1 MATMEREKLSLA
13 TTIMAMDIMDMVDM
27 VMATMERGKPKQL
40 PLLSQDTITMD
51 TAIMEVTDT
60 VIMEREGLMLSLATT
75 IMAMDIMDMV
85 DMVMVTMERG
95 KLMLSLA
102 TTIMATDIMDMVDMV
117 MPTMERGK
125 LLLSQ
130 DTITMDTAI
139 MEVMDTAI
147 MERERLMLSPVIIIM
162 AMDMVMVMATVMDT
176 MVKQQLFIDSS
187 IFSIIDLDFL
197 KSSQQKH
204 TIIKNKQNSLFE

>member
-1 MATMEREKLSLA
+1 MLSLA
-13 TTIMAMDIMDMVDM
+13 TTIMATDIMDMVDM

-40 PLLSQDTITMD
+40 PLLSQDTLTMD

-60 VIMEREGLMLSLATT
+60 VIMERERLM
-75 IMAMDIMDMV
+75 
-85 DMVMVTMERG
+85 
-95 KLMLSLA
+95 
-102 TTIMATDIMDMVDMV
+102 
-117 MPTMERGK
+117 
-125 LLLSQ
+125 LSQ
-130 DTITMDTAI
+130 DTTTTDTAI
-139 MEVMDTAI
+139 MEVMDSAI

-204 TIIKNKQNSLFE
+204 TIIKN

>member
-1 MATMEREKLSLA
+1 MVMVDMVDMEVMDTVIMERERLMLSLA

-40 PLLSQDTITMD
+40 PLPSQDTITMD
-51 TAIMEVTDT
+51 TAIMEVT
-60 VIMEREGLMLSLATT
+60 
-75 IMAMDIMDMV
+75 
-85 DMVMVTMERG
+85 
-95 KLMLSLA
+95 
-102 TTIMATDIMDMVDMV
+102 
-117 MPTMERGK
+117 
-125 LLLSQ
+125 
-130 DTITMDTAI
+130 
-139 MEVMDTAI
+139 DTAI

-197 KSSQQKH
+197 KSSQ
-204 TIIKNKQNSLFE
+204 

>member
-1 MATMEREKLSLA
+1 MLSLA

-51 TAIMEVTDT
+51 TAIMEVMDT
-60 VIMEREGLMLSLATT
+60 VIMERERLM
-75 IMAMDIMDMV
+75 
-85 DMVMVTMERG
+85 
-95 KLMLSLA
+95 
-102 TTIMATDIMDMVDMV
+102 
-117 MPTMERGK
+117 
-125 LLLSQ
+125 LSQ
-130 DTITMDTAI
+130 DTTTMDTAI
-139 MEVMDTAI
+139 MVVMDTAI

-162 AMDMVMVMATVMDT
+162 AMDVVMVMAMVMDT

-204 TIIKNKQNSLFE
+204 TIIKN

>member
-1 MATMEREKLSLA
+1 MLLLLPSLA
-13 TTIMAMDIMDMVDM
+13 QLLLNQDITMDMVMVDMVDM
-27 VMATMERGKPKQL
+27 
-40 PLLSQDTITMD
+40 
-51 TAIMEVTDT
+51 DT
-60 VIMEREGLMLSLATT
+60 VIMERERLMLSLATT

-85 DMVMVTMERG
+85 DMVM
-95 KLMLSLA
+95 A
-102 TTIMATDIMDMVDMV
+102 
-117 MPTMERGK
+117 TMERGK

-204 TIIKNKQNSLFE
+204 TIVKNKQNSLFEKIKKMKLKNRCLFLFFCYCKA

>member
-1 MATMEREKLSLA
+1 MVIMERERLMLS
-13 TTIMAMDIMDMVDM
+13 
-27 VMATMERGKPKQL
+27 
-40 PLLSQDTITMD
+40 LSQDTITMD
-51 TAIMEVTDT
+51 TAIMEVTDM
-60 VIMEREGLMLSLATT
+60 VIMERE
-75 IMAMDIMDMV
+75 
-85 DMVMVTMERG
+85 R
-95 KLMLSLA
+95 
-102 TTIMATDIMDMVDMV
+102 
-117 MPTMERGK
+117 

-139 MEVMDTAI
+139 MEVMDMAT

-176 MVKQQLFIDSS
+176 MVKQILFIDSS

-204 TIIKNKQNSLFE
+204 TIIKNKQNSLFEKIKKMKRKK

>member
-1 MATMEREKLSLA
+1 
-13 TTIMAMDIMDMVDM
+13 
-27 VMATMERGKPKQL
+27 MATMERGKL
-40 PLLSQDTITMD
+40 LLSQDTITMD

-60 VIMEREGLMLSLATT
+60 VIMERE
-75 IMAMDIMDMV
+75 
-85 DMVMVTMERG
+85 
-95 KLMLSLA
+95 KLM
-102 TTIMATDIMDMVDMV
+102 
-117 MPTMERGK
+117 
-125 LLLSQ
+125 LSQ

-162 AMDMVMVMATVMDT
+162 AMDTVMDT

-204 TIIKNKQNSLFE
+204 

>member
-1 MATMEREKLSLA
+1 
-13 TTIMAMDIMDMVDM
+13 
-27 VMATMERGKPKQL
+27 
-40 PLLSQDTITMD
+40 MD

-60 VIMEREGLMLSLATT
+60 VIMERERLMLSLATT
-75 IMAMDIMDMV
+75 IMAMDIV
-85 DMVMVTMERG
+85 DMVM
-95 KLMLSLA
+95 A
-102 TTIMATDIMDMVDMV
+102 
-117 MPTMERGK
+117 TMERGK

-139 MEVMDTAI
+139 MEVTDTAI

-197 KSSQQKH
+197 KSSQQK
-204 TIIKNKQNSLFE
+204 

>member
-1 MATMEREKLSLA
+1 MATMETGEATAEPGYYHHGYSHYGGYGHGYYGKREADAEPGYYHHGYGHHGYGGYGHGYYGNRERGKLMLSQD
-13 TTIMAMDIMDMVDM
+13 TIIMATDIMDMVDM

-51 TAIMEVTDT
+51 TAIMEVMDT
-60 VIMEREGLMLSLATT
+60 V
-75 IMAMDIMDMV
+75 
-85 DMVMVTMERG
+85 
-95 KLMLSLA
+95 
-102 TTIMATDIMDMVDMV
+102 
-117 MPTMERGK
+117 
-125 LLLSQ
+125 
-130 DTITMDTAI
+130 
-139 MEVMDTAI
+139 I

-197 KSSQQKH
+197 KSSQQ
-204 TIIKNKQNSLFE
+204 

>member
-1 MATMEREKLSLA
+1 MVIMERERLMLSPA
-13 TTIMAMDIMDMVDM
+13 TTIMATDIMDMVDM

-40 PLLSQDTITMD
+40 PLLSQDTITM
-51 TAIMEVTDT
+51 
-60 VIMEREGLMLSLATT
+60 
-75 IMAMDIMDMV
+75 
-85 DMVMVTMERG
+85 
-95 KLMLSLA
+95 
-102 TTIMATDIMDMVDMV
+102 ATDIMDMVDMV
-117 MPTMERGK
+117 MATMERGK

-130 DTITMDTAI
+130 DTIT
-139 MEVMDTAI
+139 MDTAI

-204 TIIKNKQNSLFE
+204 TIVKNKQNSLFEKIKKMKLKK

>member
-1 MATMEREKLSLA
+1 
-13 TTIMAMDIMDMVDM
+13 
-27 VMATMERGKPKQL
+27 MATMERGKL
-40 PLLSQDTITMD
+40 LLSQDTITMD

-60 VIMEREGLMLSLATT
+60 VIMERERLMLSLATT

-85 DMVMVTMERG
+85 DMVM
-95 KLMLSLA
+95 A
-102 TTIMATDIMDMVDMV
+102 
-117 MPTMERGK
+117 TMERGK

-162 AMDMVMVMATVMDT
+162 VMDMVMDT

-187 IFSIIDLDFL
+187 IFSIIDLDSL

-204 TIIKNKQNSLFE
+204 TIVKNKQNSLFEKIKKM

>member
-1 MATMEREKLSLA
+1 
-13 TTIMAMDIMDMVDM
+13 MDM
-27 VMATMERGKPKQL
+27 
-40 PLLSQDTITMD
+40 ITMD

-60 VIMEREGLMLSLATT
+60 VIMERE
-75 IMAMDIMDMV
+75 
-85 DMVMVTMERG
+85 R
-95 KLMLSLA
+95 LMLSLA

-117 MPTMERGK
+117 MATMERGK

-162 AMDMVMVMATVMDT
+162 AMDMVMVMDT

-187 IFSIIDLDFL
+187 IFSIIDLNFL

-204 TIIKNKQNSLFE
+204 TIIKNKQNSLFEKIKKMKLKKK